1 MWYCAIWVVNILTNF
16 ITYHYSFETN
26 FHLNYLKKIGHF
38 VLKQLLVNYFSDPKR
53 VVRGSAIT
61 GNLVVDERDS
71 R

>member
-1 MWYCAIWVVNILTNF
+1 
-16 ITYHYSFETN
+16 
-26 FHLNYLKKIGHF
+26 LNYLKKIGHF